1 MYKQCKH
8 FHIFLIFL
16 LGLVGETPFINSPT
30 AHLFIPPLM
39 QSAQISKQTFKYQS
53 QKSWTAIFME
63 QWMNAISNQK
73 DVLVHTWLTLWYL
86 SSYQLAPNEG
96 APKSG
101 ECFTGHWEVNEAKNG
116 CQSLLHWWI
125 IQGIRKRRYSNKMYC
140 YKKSQDGSSSK
151 MWYILSKV
159 HKSWELLSVK
169 ACIAKLLLKLLPLL
183 KICLYRGFLY
193 KLDVKS
199 NVSCVMVIFL
209 FCGHS

>member
-1 MYKQCKH
+1 MFSNKWLDKH
-8 FHIFLIFL
+8 FHIFLKFL
-16 LGLVGETPFINSPT
+16 LGLIGETPFINSPT

-125 IQGIRKRRYSNKMYC
+125 IQRIRKRRYSNLMYC
-140 YKKSQDGSSSK
+140 YKKISGWLIKQNVIHSQQS
-151 MWYILSKV
+151 
-159 HKSWELLSVK
+159 
-169 ACIAKLLLKLLPLL
+169 AQKLGTSE
-183 KICLYRGFLY
+183 C
-193 KLDVKS
+193 
-199 NVSCVMVIFL
+199 
-209 FCGHS
+209 

>member
-1 MYKQCKH
+1 MFPWSCWWDSLYQLSHCS
-8 FHIFLIFL
+8 
-16 LGLVGETPFINSPT
+16 FIHPT
-30 AHLFIPPLM
+30 TNAIRPDF
-39 QSAQISKQTFKYQS
+39 QTNFQISISEKLNNHIHGT
-53 QKSWTAIFME
+53 
-63 QWMNAISNQK
+63 MNERNFESEKCPVI
-73 DVLVHTWLTLWYL
+73 VHFWPTLWYL

-125 IQGIRKRRYSNKMYC
+125 IQRIRKRRYSNIMYC

-169 ACIAKLLLKLLPLL
+169 ACIAKLLLKLPPLL
-183 KICLYRGFLY
+183 KIC
-193 KLDVKS
+193 
-199 NVSCVMVIFL
+199 I
-209 FCGHS
+209 